1 MMENYMGNRVVLIL
15 HLVLE
20 GVRKYIRSRV
30 LID

>member
-1 MMENYMGNRVVLIL
+1 MIENYMGDRVVLTL